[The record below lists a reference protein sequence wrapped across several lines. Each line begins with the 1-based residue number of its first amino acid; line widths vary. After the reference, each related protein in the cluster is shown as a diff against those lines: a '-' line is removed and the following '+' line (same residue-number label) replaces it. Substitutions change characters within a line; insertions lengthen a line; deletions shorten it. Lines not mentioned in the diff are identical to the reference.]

1 MTINVGIVP
10 CFDDLGDG
18 LHFPSSARTRV
29 CLVLMVRVRM
39 IGMSVV
45 MAGGGEG
52 IRIITYVGR
61 R

>member
-39 IGMSVV
+39 IGVSVV
-45 MAGGGEG
+45 MTGGGEG
-52 IRIITYVGR
+52 IRIIT
-61 R
+61 